1 MTKFKVT
8 LGTSSTL
15 ETQAGE
21 LPPSIVVFGPMYQ
34 FKEFVKDQFSSIR
47 YTDLVFDGAVKVR
60 ARPALLARRPAPC
73 PLPRAARTS
82 RAHATSSPQA
92 AWVLPLSG
100 ETDET
105 GTLAR
110 FLGTLVCS
118 ERLGI
123 RFTKVS

>member
-1 MTKFKVT
+1 
-8 LGTSSTL
+8 
-15 ETQAGE
+15 
-21 LPPSIVVFGPMYQ
+21 
-34 FKEFVKDQFSSIR
+34 VKDQFSSIR

-100 ETDET
+100 ETHET

-110 FLGTLVCS
+110 FLGTL
-118 ERLGI
+118 GI
-123 RFTKVS
+123 DVTEVALDDESDAESDADSLIDDEAREVSAAAAAAEGVEAGGEEH

>member
-1 MTKFKVT
+1 
-8 LGTSSTL
+8 
-15 ETQAGE
+15 
-21 LPPSIVVFGPMYQ
+21 MYQ

-60 ARPALLARRPAPC
+60 ARPMARSARYQHH
-73 PLPRAARTS
+73 AACTS